1 VTQPASRPEDDKMK
15 KLRIAD
21 NFALPAEA
29 VTQTFAILG
38 IRGSGK
44 TNTGVVIAEEL
55 LAAGQQVVI
64 IDPVD
69 VWWGLKSS
77 RDGRTGGFPVPVIG
91 GDHSDVPL
99 DAAAGAVLAD
109 FVVDARASVILSL
122 RHLSMGDQR
131 RFAADFAKRLYDRK
145 GSAQHRSPLMLIVD
159 EADEFVPQRI
169 PHGHEATF
177 GAFDRLV
184 RRGRSSGI
192 GITLIS
198 QRAQVINKDVLSQ
211 METLVGMR
219 VLHKLDRK
227 ALEAWTEAHDTEGHQ
242 EEFLS
247 SLASLSRGEAW
258 IWSPSWLGVFQRIQI
273 RARKTFDS
281 SATPKAGEK
290 IAPPKELAPIDLEQ
304 LRERMSAQIAK
315 AEADDPRKLRARIAQ
330 LAAVAVDDTQ
340 LNDAYTSGYR
350 AGVAAEH
357 ARLLG
362 YIGAASDTIE
372 SAVKGLLHGAREGKR
387 QPSAPP
393 PVSRP
398 SPPAQPRQPAQHVTE
413 ARPPVN
419 GSGKISKGGRRILT
433 ALAQFGESAD
443 TKVGALSGLVPSAG
457 HFGNV
462 LSELRAAGLIEGE
475 RSALRITDAGLN
487 TLGSYDP
494 LPTGRELHAWWL
506 ARLPKGAGEI
516 LEELIRAYP
525 RSLSD
530 QEIGER
536 IGKVATAGHFGNMLS
551 ELRKRELIVGPRSGL
566 RASEDLF
573 AESSGRVGV

>member
-1 VTQPASRPEDDKMK
+1 MK

-99 DAAAGAVLAD
+99 DGAAGAVLAD

-330 LAAVAVDDTQ
+330 LETEARKKAPAAADLSNAE
-340 LNDAYTSGYR
+340 LNSIATRGYDSGYI

-357 ARLLG
+357 ARLVG
-362 YIGAASDTIE
+362 QICAARDIIKT
-372 SAVKGLLHGAREGKR
+372 AVKDLVDGATDSTSLPR
-387 QPSAPP
+387 PP
-393 PVSRP
+393 RP

-413 ARPPVN
+413 ARPRVN
-419 GSGKISKGGRRILT
+419 GSGKVSRGGRRILT

-475 RSALRITDAGLN
+475 RSALRITDGGLN